1 MKQLLNY
8 ANSDRSSRIFNILQL
23 KIQKDTHYA
32 YYIEE
37 CQKELHTTY
46 ASRLHRHSL
55 WTQMDTNGHKLV
67 TGPAG
72 GSQTSEMKAYGLVSI
87 IAFDDRWC
95 Y

>member
-1 MKQLLNY
+1 MHIILKSVKKNFIQRMLLGFIV
-8 ANSDRSSRIFNILQL
+8 SVSG
-23 KIQKDTHYA
+23 
-32 YYIEE
+32 
-37 CQKELHTTY
+37 
-46 ASRLHRHSL
+46 HR